1 MCIRVPLEDPLT
13 QDVHKRWFFIGTDL
27 FILFLPLVKDT
38 VFLVVSAGM
47 TVGTDRDKI
56 IGPVCP
62 TIATVTDMMGPQDL
76 IPGLATY
83 LAGIV
88 IPCKYKIPYIIIAIS
103 LSMLIINT
111 LDFRID
117 HFSSIKFPDFDMKT
131 RGRYQQTEYIDPP
144 ESMPDTVF
152 QTWRKPCI
160 RTFPVQKS
168 RFSVSGLPVPTAPA
182 VDASGIQVGFYILP
196 EFHFAFEQDLI
207 FRPDSDPNVFG
218 TGINAYRTVLLCF
231 ACRIVQ
237 LDRKWMILTDPGLTS
252 L

>member
-13 QDVHKRWFFIGTDL
+13 QDIHKRRFLIGTDF
-27 FILFLPLVKDT
+27 FILFLPAVKDT
-38 VFLVVSAGM
+38 AFLVVSAGM

-62 TIATVTDMMGPQDL
+62 TIATVTDMMSPQDL

-117 HFSSIKFPDFDMKT
+117 HFSSIKFPDFDVKT
-131 RGRYQQTEYIDPP
+131 RGRYQQIE
-144 ESMPDTVF
+144 
-152 QTWRKPCI
+152 
-160 RTFPVQKS
+160 
-168 RFSVSGLPVPTAPA
+168 
-182 VDASGIQVGFYILP
+182 
-196 EFHFAFEQDLI
+196 
-207 FRPDSDPNVFG
+207 
-218 TGINAYRTVLLCF
+218 
-231 ACRIVQ
+231 
-237 LDRKWMILTDPGLTS
+237 
-252 L
+252 